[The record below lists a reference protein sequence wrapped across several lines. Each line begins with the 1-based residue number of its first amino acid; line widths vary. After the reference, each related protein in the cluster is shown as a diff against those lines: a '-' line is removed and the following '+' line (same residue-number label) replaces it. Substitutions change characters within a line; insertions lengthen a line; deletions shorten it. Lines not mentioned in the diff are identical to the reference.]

1 MFLELVAIPQLEHLN
16 FENFAVLQLGHMNF
30 AFLQLEHMTC
40 VSFALVPSR
49 THDF

>member
-1 MFLELVAIPQLEHLN
+1 MFLELVAIPSARHLN

-40 VSFALVPSR
+40 EFCNPSAR
-49 THDF
+49 THDL